1 VIFFQYS
8 DAQRKCILVPSIIS
22 KTEELKEII
31 EKNRLNT
38 NFEQLVLDLRQ
49 ELGSYV

>member
-1 VIFFQYS
+1 MS
-8 DAQRKCILVPSIIS
+8 EKIS
-22 KTEELKEII
+22 LDSSEELKEII
-31 EKNRLNT
+31 EKNRLDT